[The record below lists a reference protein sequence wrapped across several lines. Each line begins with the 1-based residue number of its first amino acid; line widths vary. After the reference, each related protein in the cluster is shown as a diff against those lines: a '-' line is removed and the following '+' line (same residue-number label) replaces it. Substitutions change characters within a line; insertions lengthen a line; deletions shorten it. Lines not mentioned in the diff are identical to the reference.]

1 MFDKLRGKKSPL
13 DLKPGQPIWAI
24 DPTIEDQAVNFNT
37 VLEWLIG
44 LGDDD
49 YNKVVKVSGIHRKA
63 YGDAA
68 DALGEPL
75 DPTTFINPPEPVSNM
90 VVVDKDVH
98 HLDHKR
104 PKTMLDDDDELNM
117 AFLDDDDQQ
126 PKKKTS
132 KPVKVQDD
140 K

>member
-37 VLEWLIG
+37 VLEWLVG
-44 LGDDD
+44 LSEDD
-49 YNKVVKVSGIHRKA
+49 YAKVVKVADIHRKA
-63 YGDAA
+63 YIEHCE
-68 DALGEPL
+68 ALGETPE
-75 DPTTFINPPEPVSNM
+75 PSTFINPPEPEANLL
-90 VVVDKDVH
+90 VVDKDVH

-104 PKTMLDDDDELNM
+104 PKSFLDDDDELTA
-117 AFLDDDDQQ
+117 AFLEDEPKQ
-126 PKKKTS
+126 PKKKTT
-132 KPVKVQDD
+132 KPVKA